1 MAPGEIYLANFPFG
15 GLPGV
20 KLRPVLL
27 LAGPI
32 GTIPEILSAY
42 ISSVLLAVLLA
53 SDIVL
58 DPKQSEHAGTRLK
71 TTSVA
76 RSSEFVFR

>member
-32 GTIPEILSAY
+32 GTIPEIHAQ
-42 ISSVLLAVLLA
+42 IRRLAAEARLQV
-53 SDIVL
+53 
-58 DPKQSEHAGTRLK
+58 AGDAQGRGHNQ
-71 TTSVA
+71 
-76 RSSEFVFR
+76 